1 MRTLFTYI
9 RPKAGI
15 MAFEMS
21 IKLIGTLIELL
32 LPWMLS
38 VILDDLVPVRD
49 IRGIVC
55 WGLMMIVCALL
66 AYVTNVAANRI
77 SCGTSRD
84 ITERIRRD
92 LFKKVTELSVAQT
105 EELTIPSL
113 ISRLTSDTYNV
124 HQMVD
129 RMQRLGVRAPIL
141 LIGGIALTFSM
152 EPVLTLVLL
161 FILPLLGL
169 LVFFVSRNGI
179 RLYTR
184 TQEALDMMVRRTQ
197 ESIGGI
203 RVIKA
208 LSKGDYEEERFD
220 AANTEVVDRDRKASM
235 LMNITNPM
243 MNLMLNSGLT
253 LVVVIGAYRVNAGV
267 TKPGTIIAFLSYFT
281 IILNALMMVSR
292 LFVMYSKGAA
302 GAKRIEEVLTAP
314 EGMKLWDEQELG
326 SARYSQKSSKDITYE
341 NAPAEGLS
349 SSGASMSDIPE
360 NDTLLS
366 IYDFQREPAQISDIS
381 ENDTTLKT
389 ASRSYFK
396 GDIWAQELPE
406 INFSHV
412 TFSYSKVEDDIS
424 DISFSLKKGETLGI
438 IGPTGSGKSTILN
451 LLLRFYDPERGSIC
465 IKGRDIRTIP
475 EQELHSMFGVVFQND
490 FLYSDTI
497 GDNISFGRD
506 ISEEAIGRAV
516 DMAQADFVYDKSS
529 GLSELLS
536 PGGTNLSGGQKQRVL
551 LSRAFAGEPE
561 ILLLDDSS
569 SALDYK
575 TDALLRRAIGGGFKD
590 KTKIIVA
597 QRVSSIKNA
606 DHILVLEGGREIGYG
621 THEELMETCESYRE
635 IAHIQMEE
643 VE

>member
-197 ESIGGI
+197 ESISGI

-314 EGMKLWDEQELG
+314 EDMKIWDEQELG
-326 SARYSQKSSKDITYE
+326 SAQ
-341 NAPAEGLS
+341 
-349 SSGASMSDIPE
+349 
-360 NDTLLS
+360 
-366 IYDFQREPAQISDIS
+366 EPSEIS
-381 ENDTTLKT
+381 
-389 ASRSYFK
+389 
-396 GDIWAQELPE
+396 
-406 INFSHV
+406 FSHV

-516 DMAQADFVYDKSS
+516 DMAQADFIYEKSS

>member
-1 MRTLFTYI
+1 MKVRKSFVRDLFDLRTIGYIFEGHEYKAAAPAEISADDYSAFEYLLGGFLILGGSHQMRTLFTYI

-326 SARYSQKSSKDITYE
+326 SA
-341 NAPAEGLS
+341 
-349 SSGASMSDIPE
+349 
-360 NDTLLS
+360 
-366 IYDFQREPAQISDIS
+366 
-381 ENDTTLKT
+381 
-389 ASRSYFK
+389 
-396 GDIWAQELPE
+396 QELPE
-406 INFSHV
+406 ISFSHV

-506 ISEEAIGRAV
+506 ISEEAIGRAM
-516 DMAQADFVYDKSS
+516 DMAQADFIYEKSS

-536 PGGTNLSGGQKQRVL
+536 PGGKNLSGGQKQRVL